1 VTLHIVDT
9 SVVVKWFLPEPH
21 ADAAKRLLDPA
32 HELLAPDLVWSE
44 FGNVLWKKLRRGQLE
59 RAQAR
64 AVLED
69 LQRYPLRIA
78 AAAPLAGPAL
88 EIATDLG
95 RSFYDC
101 LYLALAQREDSALVT
116 ADRKFYDAVRGSTL
130 TSRIRWV
137 EG

>member
-1 VTLHIVDT
+1 MTLHVVDA
-9 SVVVKWFLPEPH
+9 SIVVKWFLPEVH
-21 ADAAKRLLDPA
+21 AEAAKRLLDTT
-32 HELLAPDLVWSE
+32 HDLLAPDLVWSE
-44 FGNVLWKKLRRGQLE
+44 LGNVLWKKLRRGQLE

-69 LQRYPLRIA
+69 LRRYPLRIA
-78 AAAPLAGPAL
+78 AAEPLAGPAL

-116 ADRKFYDAVRGSTL
+116 ADRKFYDAVRASAL
-130 TSRIRWV
+130 TSWIRWV
-137 EG
+137 ES